1 MSDLTTLLAEH
12 HARYAHHSYHLV
24 CACGAKWPALEE
36 DYAAEIALHA
46 AHVAEVIERT
56 YAVVELPEVVRDG
69 NDIVVPVPTDR
80 PQDRPHLRI
89 EPLNERGE
97 RVIHPLGV
105 PTPVRGA
112 VAARTLAAALLA
124 AANAAEGKT
133 HDHH

>member
-56 YAVVELPEVVRDG
+56 YAVVNLPEPDFMWGKGPQWVKYTDPEERFAGWTVWTAPGG
-69 NDIVVPVPTDR
+69 NVMV
-80 PQDRPHLRI
+80 QRI
-89 EPLNERGE
+89 EPGDLASTEA
-97 RVIHPLGV
+97 RV
-105 PTPVRGA
+105 
-112 VAARTLAAALLA
+112 LAAALLA
-124 AANAAEGKT
+124 AANAAEGET
-133 HDHH
+133 HE